1 MKALYNIN
9 IPWRTLLH
17 NKKGS
22 AILLTPIMCNTGDF
36 QQKEGVPVAQDSSVS
51 KASIVEVDFIALIL
65 LYKFFQYSKFDSIL
79 F

>member
-1 MKALYNIN
+1 
-9 IPWRTLLH
+9 
-17 NKKGS
+17 
-22 AILLTPIMCNTGDF
+22 
-36 QQKEGVPVAQDSSVS
+36 VAQDSSVS